1 MTRFAS
7 LAALFM
13 IANGYFVTVLPRKE
27 ECFHEY
33 VEAGHKINM
42 MYEVAEG
49 GFLDID
55 VRIINPRNG
64 LIYDKQRETSGKVM
78 FVADMNGPVRFC
90 FSNKISTVTHKV
102 VMFSIDVVDLK
113 KPKADGEGGEEEEDE
128 THSKLETMMADL
140 AGQMTTVKHEQEYM
154 EVRERIHRAIN
165 ENTNSRVVLWAFFE
179 SLVLIAMTVGQVYY
193 LKRFFEVRRVV

>member
-1 MTRFAS
+1 
-7 LAALFM
+7 
-13 IANGYFVTVLPRKE
+13 
-27 ECFHEY
+27 
-33 VEAGHKINM
+33 M

-55 VRIINPRNG
+55 VRIINARNG
-64 LIYDKQRETSGKVM
+64 VVYDKQRETSGKVM
-78 FVADMNGPVRFC
+78 FTSDANGPVRFC

-102 VMFSIDVVDLK
+102 VMFSIDLTE
-113 KPKADGEGGEEEEDE
+113 ARNSEEEEEDA
-128 THSKLETMMADL
+128 THSKLETMMANL

>member
-1 MTRFAS
+1 MYRIVSTFAI
-7 LAALFM
+7 L
-13 IANGYFVTVLPRKE
+13 NVVHGYFVTVQPRKE

-33 VEAGHKINM
+33 VKKDDKINM

-55 VRIINPRNG
+55 VRIINARNG
-64 LIYDKQRETSGKVM
+64 LIYDKQRETSGKVL
-78 FVADMNGPVRFC
+78 FTSDQNGPVRFC

-102 VMFSIDVVDLK
+102 VMFSIDITEARPIGD
-113 KPKADGEGGEEEEDE
+113 EEDDA
-128 THSKLETMMADL
+128 THSKLENMMADL